1 VLGSCRPR
9 PVVSGAVTC
18 DSTAPT
24 TDSPRRLAT
33 RVARRRAARLGPCRP
48 LAAALRTL
56 VAVTDTRRPS
66 TARLLFASSHPGPTV
81 TVTVLAAVI
90 AAAVGHPVWLVLLVA
105 LTVVAGQLSIGLA
118 NDWIDA
124 DRDRAV
130 GRSDK
135 PVARGL
141 VAVGTVRTAA
151 FVTAGTAVVLSLF
164 LGPLAAVAH
173 LVLVAAG
180 WAYDAG
186 LKRSVWS
193 VAPFVVAFGLLPV
206 VAVSAGPGA
215 ALPAWWAISTGAVF
229 GVAIHCTNVLPDLV
243 DDAATGV
250 RGFPHRLGLRGAG
263 ATAFGAL
270 VVAAVL
276 VLGGQVLGDDPVRG
290 AGVVLAVTGTVV
302 VVVLA
307 AVGVRLVLAGRASRT
322 LFRLVIASS
331 LVLVVELGL
340 AGARLVA

>member
-1 VLGSCRPR
+1 M
-9 PVVSGAVTC
+9 
-18 DSTAPT
+18 TA
-24 TDSPRRLAT
+24 S
-33 RVARRRAARLGPCRP
+33 
-48 LAAALRTL
+48 RT
-56 VAVTDTRRPS
+56 PS

-90 AAAVGHPVWLVLLVA
+90 AAAVGHPVSLVVLVA

-141 VAVGTVRTAA
+141 IAVGTVRAA
-151 FVTAGTAVVLSLF
+151 AYATAGAAVVLSLF
-164 LGPLAAVAH
+164 LGPVAAVAH

-206 VAVSAGPGA
+206 VSVAAGPEGQW
-215 ALPAWWAISTGAVF
+215 PAWWAIATGAVF
-229 GVAIHCTNVLPDLV
+229 GIAIHCTNVLPDLV

-263 ATAFGAL
+263 IVAFASL
-270 VVAAVL
+270 VVAAAL
-276 VLGGQVLGDDPVRG
+276 VLGGQVLGDDPVQG
-290 AGVVLAVTGTVV
+290 LGVVLAVLGAVV
-302 VVVLA
+302 VAVLA
-307 AVGVRLVLAGRASRT
+307 VVGVRLVLAGRASRT

-331 LVLVVELGL
+331 LVLVVELGF

>member
-1 VLGSCRPR
+1 MTS
-9 PVVSGAVTC
+9 PV
-18 DSTAPT
+18 
-24 TDSPRRLAT
+24 
-33 RVARRRAARLGPCRP
+33 
-48 LAAALRTL
+48 
-56 VAVTDTRRPS
+56 
-66 TARLLFASSHPGPTV
+66 RLLVASSHPGPTV

-90 AAAVGHPVWLVLLVA
+90 AAAVGHPVWLVVLVA
-105 LTVVAGQLSIGLA
+105 LTVIAGQLSIGLA

-141 VAVGTVRTAA
+141 IAKETVRTAA
-151 FVTAGTAVVLSLF
+151 VVCAGVAVVLSLF
-164 LGPLAAVAH
+164 LGPVAAVAH

-206 VAVSAGPGA
+206 VAVSAGADAQFPA
-215 ALPAWWAISTGAVF
+215 AWAIATGAVF

-250 RGFPHRLGLRGAG
+250 RGFPHRLGLHAAG
-263 ATAFGAL
+263 VVAFASL
-270 VVAAVL
+270 VVAAGLVL
-276 VLGGQVLGDDPVRG
+276 VGQLGGDDPVRG
-290 AGVVLAVTGTVV
+290 LGVVLALLGVV
-302 VVVLA
+302 VVVALA
-307 AVGVRLVLAGRASRT
+307 AVGVRLVLTGPPTRT
-322 LFRLVIASS
+322 LFRLVIVSS
-331 LVLVVELGL
+331 LVLVLELAL

>member
-1 VLGSCRPR
+1 MTS
-9 PVVSGAVTC
+9 PV
-18 DSTAPT
+18 
-24 TDSPRRLAT
+24 
-33 RVARRRAARLGPCRP
+33 
-48 LAAALRTL
+48 
-56 VAVTDTRRPS
+56 
-66 TARLLFASSHPGPTV
+66 RLLFASSHPGPTV

-90 AAAVGHPVWLVLLVA
+90 AAAVGHPVWLVVLVA
-105 LTVVAGQLSIGLA
+105 LTVIAGQLSIGLA

-141 VAVGTVRTAA
+141 IAKETVRNAA
-151 FVTAGTAVVLSLF
+151 FVSAGVAVVLSLF
-164 LGPLAAVAH
+164 LGPVAAVAH

-206 VAVSAGPGA
+206 VAVSAGA
-215 ALPAWWAISTGAVF
+215 DAQLPAAWAIATGAVF
-229 GVAIHCTNVLPDLV
+229 GVAIHCSNVLPDLV

-250 RGFPHRLGLRGAG
+250 RGFPHRLGLHTAG
-263 ATAFGAL
+263 VVAFASL
-270 VVAAVL
+270 VVAAGLVL
-276 VLGGQVLGDDPVRG
+276 VGQLGGDDPVRG
-290 AGVVLAVTGTVV
+290 LGVVLAVTGTVV

-307 AVGVRLVLAGRASRT
+307 VVGVRLVLTGPPTRV
-322 LFRLVIASS
+322 LFRLVIVSS

>member
-1 VLGSCRPR
+1 M
-9 PVVSGAVTC
+9 
-18 DSTAPT
+18 TA
-24 TDSPRRLAT
+24 S
-33 RVARRRAARLGPCRP
+33 
-48 LAAALRTL
+48 RT
-56 VAVTDTRRPS
+56 PS

-90 AAAVGHPVWLVLLVA
+90 AAAVGHPVSLVVLVA

-141 VAVGTVRTAA
+141 IAVGTVRTAA
-151 FVTAGTAVVLSLF
+151 YATAGAAVVLSLF
-164 LGPLAAVAH
+164 LGPVAAVAH

-193 VAPFVVAFGLLPV
+193 VTPFVVAFGLLPV
-206 VAVSAGPGA
+206 VSVAAGPEGQW
-215 ALPAWWAISTGAVF
+215 PAWWAIATGAVF
-229 GVAIHCTNVLPDLV
+229 GIAIHCTNVLPDLV

-263 ATAFGAL
+263 IVAFASL
-270 VVAAVL
+270 VVAAAL
-276 VLGGQVLGDDPVRG
+276 VLGGQVLGDDPVQG
-290 AGVVLAVTGTVV
+290 LGVVLAVLGAVV
-302 VVVLA
+302 VAVLA
-307 AVGVRLVLAGRASRT
+307 VVGVRLVLAGRASRT

-331 LVLVVELGL
+331 LVLVVELGF
-340 AGARLVA
+340 AGARIVA

>member
-1 VLGSCRPR
+1 M
-9 PVVSGAVTC
+9 
-18 DSTAPT
+18 
-24 TDSPRRLAT
+24 TDS
-33 RVARRRAARLGPCRP
+33 G
-48 LAAALRTL
+48 
-56 VAVTDTRRPS
+56 RPS

-81 TVTVLAAVI
+81 TVTVLATVL
-90 AAAVGHPVWLVLLVA
+90 AAAVGHPVWLVVLVA
-105 LTVVAGQLSIGLA
+105 AAVVAGQLSIGLA

-141 VAVGTVRTAA
+141 IDVRTVRTAA
-151 FVTAGTAVVLSLF
+151 FVTAAVAVLLSIG
-164 LGPLAAVAH
+164 LGPVAAVAH
-173 LVLVAAG
+173 VVLVAAG

-186 LKRSVWS
+186 LKRTAWS
-193 VAPFVVAFGLLPV
+193 VAPFVVAFGALPV
-206 VAVSAGPGA
+206 VAVAAGPTGQW
-215 ALPAWWAISTGAVF
+215 PAPWAIATGAVF
-229 GVAIHCTNVLPDLV
+229 GIAIHCTNVLPDLV

-263 ATAFGAL
+263 VTAFGAL
-270 VVAAVL
+270 VVAAFL
-276 VLGGQVLGDDPVRG
+276 VLGGQLAGDDPVRG
-290 AGVVLAVTGTVV
+290 VGVVLAVGGTAV

-307 AVGVRLVLAGRASRT
+307 AVGVRLVVAGRASRT

-340 AGARLVA
+340 AGARLVG

>member
-1 VLGSCRPR
+1 M
-9 PVVSGAVTC
+9 
-18 DSTAPT
+18 TA
-24 TDSPRRLAT
+24 S
-33 RVARRRAARLGPCRP
+33 
-48 LAAALRTL
+48 RT
-56 VAVTDTRRPS
+56 PS

-90 AAAVGHPVWLVLLVA
+90 AAAVGHPVWLVVLVA

-141 VAVGTVRTAA
+141 IAVGTVRAA
-151 FVTAGTAVVLSLF
+151 AYATAGAAVVLSLF
-164 LGPLAAVAH
+164 LGPVAAVAH

-206 VAVSAGPGA
+206 VSVAAGPEGQW
-215 ALPAWWAISTGAVF
+215 PAWWAIATGAVF
-229 GVAIHCTNVLPDLV
+229 GIAIHCTNVLPDLV

-263 ATAFGAL
+263 IVAFASL
-270 VVAAVL
+270 VVAAAL
-276 VLGGQVLGDDPVRG
+276 VLGGQVLGDDPVQG
-290 AGVVLAVTGTVV
+290 LGVVLAVLGAVV
-302 VVVLA
+302 VAVLA
-307 AVGVRLVLAGRASRT
+307 VVGVRLVLAGRASRT

-331 LVLVVELGL
+331 LVLVVELGF

>member
-1 VLGSCRPR
+1 M
-9 PVVSGAVTC
+9 
-18 DSTAPT
+18 TA
-24 TDSPRRLAT
+24 S
-33 RVARRRAARLGPCRP
+33 
-48 LAAALRTL
+48 RT
-56 VAVTDTRRPS
+56 PS

-90 AAAVGHPVWLVLLVA
+90 AAAVGHPVWLVVLVA

-141 VAVGTVRTAA
+141 IAVGTVRTAA
-151 FVTAGTAVVLSLF
+151 YATAGAAVVLSLF
-164 LGPLAAVAH
+164 LGPVAAVAH

-206 VAVSAGPGA
+206 VSVAAGPEGQW
-215 ALPAWWAISTGAVF
+215 PECWAIATGAVF
-229 GVAIHCTNVLPDLV
+229 GIAIHCTNVLPDLV

-263 ATAFGAL
+263 IVAFASL
-270 VVAAVL
+270 VVAAAL
-276 VLGGQVLGDDPVRG
+276 VLGGQVLGDDPVQG
-290 AGVVLAVTGTVV
+290 LGVVLAVLGAVV
-302 VVVLA
+302 VAVLA
-307 AVGVRLVLAGRASRT
+307 VVGVRLVLAGRASRT

-331 LVLVVELGL
+331 LVLVVELGF

>member
-1 VLGSCRPR
+1 
-9 PVVSGAVTC
+9 VTA
-18 DSTAPT
+18 S
-24 TDSPRRLAT
+24 
-33 RVARRRAARLGPCRP
+33 
-48 LAAALRTL
+48 RT
-56 VAVTDTRRPS
+56 PS

-90 AAAVGHPVWLVLLVA
+90 AAAVGHPVWLVVLVA

-141 VAVGTVRTAA
+141 IAVGTVRTAA
-151 FVTAGTAVVLSLF
+151 YATAGVAVVLSLF
-164 LGPLAAVAH
+164 LGPVAAVAH

-206 VAVSAGPGA
+206 VSVAAGLEGQW
-215 ALPAWWAISTGAVF
+215 PAWWAIATGAVF
-229 GVAIHCTNVLPDLV
+229 GIAIHCTNVLPDLV

-263 ATAFGAL
+263 IVAFASL
-270 VVAAVL
+270 VVAAAL
-276 VLGGQVLGDDPVRG
+276 VLGGQVLGDDPVLG
-290 AGVVLAVTGTVV
+290 LGVVLAVLGAVV
-302 VVVLA
+302 VAVLA
-307 AVGVRLVLAGRASRT
+307 VVGVRLVLAGRASRT

>member
-1 VLGSCRPR
+1 
-9 PVVSGAVTC
+9 VTA
-18 DSTAPT
+18 S
-24 TDSPRRLAT
+24 
-33 RVARRRAARLGPCRP
+33 
-48 LAAALRTL
+48 RT
-56 VAVTDTRRPS
+56 PS

-90 AAAVGHPVWLVLLVA
+90 AAAVGHPVSLVVLVA

-141 VAVGTVRTAA
+141 IAVGTVRTAA
-151 FVTAGTAVVLSLF
+151 YATAGIAVVLSLF
-164 LGPLAAVAH
+164 LGPVAAVAH

-206 VAVSAGPGA
+206 VSVAAGPEGQW
-215 ALPAWWAISTGAVF
+215 PAWWAIATGAVF
-229 GVAIHCTNVLPDLV
+229 GIAIHCTNVLPDLV

-263 ATAFGAL
+263 IVAFASL
-270 VVAAVL
+270 VVAAAL
-276 VLGGQVLGDDPVRG
+276 VLGGQVLGDDPVQG
-290 AGVVLAVTGTVV
+290 LGVVLAVLGAVV
-302 VVVLA
+302 VAVLA
-307 AVGVRLVLAGRASRT
+307 VVGVRLVLAGRASRT

-331 LVLVVELGL
+331 LVLVVELGF

>member
-1 VLGSCRPR
+1 M
-9 PVVSGAVTC
+9 
-18 DSTAPT
+18 TA
-24 TDSPRRLAT
+24 S
-33 RVARRRAARLGPCRP
+33 
-48 LAAALRTL
+48 RT
-56 VAVTDTRRPS
+56 PS

-90 AAAVGHPVWLVLLVA
+90 AAAVGHPVWLVVLVA

-141 VAVGTVRTAA
+141 IAVGTVRTAA
-151 FVTAGTAVVLSLF
+151 YATAGAAVVLSLF
-164 LGPLAAVAH
+164 LGPVAAVAH

-206 VAVSAGPGA
+206 VSVAAGPEGQW
-215 ALPAWWAISTGAVF
+215 PTWWAIATGGVF
-229 GVAIHCTNVLPDLV
+229 GIAIHCTNVLPDLV

-263 ATAFGAL
+263 IVAFASL
-270 VVAAVL
+270 VVAAAL
-276 VLGGQVLGDDPVRG
+276 VLGGQLLGDDPVQG
-290 AGVVLAVTGTVV
+290 VGVVLAVLGAVV
-302 VVVLA
+302 VAVLA
-307 AVGVRLVLAGRASRT
+307 VVGVRLVLVGRASRA

-331 LVLVVELGL
+331 LVLVVELGF

>member
-1 VLGSCRPR
+1 
-9 PVVSGAVTC
+9 
-18 DSTAPT
+18 
-24 TDSPRRLAT
+24 
-33 RVARRRAARLGPCRP
+33 
-48 LAAALRTL
+48 
-56 VAVTDTRRPS
+56 
-66 TARLLFASSHPGPTV
+66 
-81 TVTVLAAVI
+81 
-90 AAAVGHPVWLVLLVA
+90 VWLVVLVA

-141 VAVGTVRTAA
+141 IAVGTVRAA
-151 FVTAGTAVVLSLF
+151 AYATAGIAVVLSLF
-164 LGPLAAVAH
+164 LGPVAAVAH

-206 VAVSAGPGA
+206 VSVAAGPEGQ
-215 ALPAWWAISTGAVF
+215 LPAWWAIATGAVF
-229 GVAIHCTNVLPDLV
+229 GIAIHCTNVLPDLV

-263 ATAFGAL
+263 IVAFASL
-270 VVAAVL
+270 VVAAAL

-290 AGVVLAVTGTVV
+290 LGVVLAVLGAVV
-302 VVVLA
+302 VAVLA
-307 AVGVRLVLAGRASRT
+307 VVGVRLVLAGRASRT

-331 LVLVVELGL
+331 LVLVVELGF

>member
-1 VLGSCRPR
+1 
-9 PVVSGAVTC
+9 VTA
-18 DSTAPT
+18 SSA
-24 TDSPRRLAT
+24 
-33 RVARRRAARLGPCRP
+33 
-48 LAAALRTL
+48 
-56 VAVTDTRRPS
+56 PS

-81 TVTVLAAVI
+81 TVTVLAAVV
-90 AAAVGHPVWLVLLVA
+90 AAAVGHPVWLVALVA

-141 VAVGTVRTAA
+141 IAVGTVRTAA
-151 FVTAGTAVVLSLF
+151 YVTAGIAVVLSMF
-164 LGPLAAVAH
+164 LGPVAAIAH

-193 VAPFVVAFGLLPV
+193 VAPFIVAFGLLPV
-206 VAVSAGPGA
+206 VSVAAGPEGQW
-215 ALPAWWAISTGAVF
+215 PTWWAIATGAVF
-229 GVAIHCTNVLPDLV
+229 GIAIHCTNVLPDLV

-263 ATAFGAL
+263 IVAFASL
-270 VVAAVL
+270 VVAAAL

-290 AGVVLAVTGTVV
+290 VGIVLALLGAVVVLVLAV
-302 VVVLA
+302 
-307 AVGVRLVLAGRASRT
+307 VGVRLVLAGRASRT

-331 LVLVVELGL
+331 LVLVVELGF

>member
-1 VLGSCRPR
+1 M
-9 PVVSGAVTC
+9 
-18 DSTAPT
+18 
-24 TDSPRRLAT
+24 
-33 RVARRRAARLGPCRP
+33 
-48 LAAALRTL
+48 
-56 VAVTDTRRPS
+56 
-66 TARLLFASSHPGPTV
+66 ASSHPGPTL

-90 AAAVGHPVWLVLLVA
+90 AGAVGQPVWLVVLVA

-135 PVARGL
+135 PVAQGL

-151 FVTAGTAVVLSLF
+151 FVTAGVAVVLSVL
-164 LGPLAAVAH
+164 LGPVAALAH

-186 LKRSVWS
+186 LKRTVWS

-206 VAVSAGPGA
+206 VAVSAGA
-215 ALPAWWAISTGAVF
+215 DAQLPAAWAIATGAVF

-250 RGFPHRLGLRGAG
+250 RGFPHRLGLHAAG
-263 ATAFGAL
+263 VVAFASL
-270 VVAAVL
+270 VVAGGLVL
-276 VLGGQVLGDDPVRG
+276 VGQLGGDDPVRG
-290 AGVVLAVTGTVV
+290 LGVVLAVAGTVV

-307 AVGVRLVLAGRASRT
+307 GVGVRLVLTGPPTRV
-322 LFRLVIASS
+322 LFRLVIVSS

>member
-1 VLGSCRPR
+1 MSDTG
-9 PVVSGAVTC
+9 
-18 DSTAPT
+18 
-24 TDSPRRLAT
+24 
-33 RVARRRAARLGPCRP
+33 RA
-48 LAAALRTL
+48 
-56 VAVTDTRRPS
+56 S

-81 TVTVLAAVI
+81 TVTVLATVI
-90 AAAVGHPVWLVLLVA
+90 AVAVGHAWWTVLLVA

-135 PVARGL
+135 PVAQGL
-141 VAVGTVRTAA
+141 IAVGTVRRAA
-151 FVTAGTAVVLSLF
+151 FGTALASVVLSLV
-164 LGPLAAVAH
+164 LGPVAAVAH

-186 LKRSVWS
+186 LKRTVWS
-193 VAPFVVAFGLLPV
+193 VVPFVVAFGLLPV
-206 VAVSAGPGA
+206 VAVAAGPHGSW
-215 ALPAWWAISTGAVF
+215 PAWWAIATGAVF

-263 ATAFGAL
+263 VVAFGSL
-270 VVAAVL
+270 VVAALL
-276 VLGGQVLGDDPVRG
+276 VVGGQVLGDDPVRG
-290 AGVVLAVTGTVV
+290 PGVVLAVLGTVV

-307 AVGVRLVLAGRASRT
+307 AVGVRLVLAGRASRI
-322 LFRLVIASS
+322 LFRLVITSS

>member
-1 VLGSCRPR
+1 M
-9 PVVSGAVTC
+9 
-18 DSTAPT
+18 TA
-24 TDSPRRLAT
+24 S
-33 RVARRRAARLGPCRP
+33 
-48 LAAALRTL
+48 RT
-56 VAVTDTRRPS
+56 PS

-90 AAAVGHPVWLVLLVA
+90 AAAVGHPVWLVVLVA
-105 LTVVAGQLSIGLA
+105 LTLVAGQLSIGLA

-141 VAVGTVRTAA
+141 IAVGTVRTAA
-151 FVTAGTAVVLSLF
+151 YATAAIAVVLSLF
-164 LGPLAAVAH
+164 LGPVAAVAH

-206 VAVSAGPGA
+206 VAVAAGPEEQW
-215 ALPAWWAISTGAVF
+215 PAWWAIATGAVF
-229 GVAIHCTNVLPDLV
+229 GIAIHCTNVLPDLV

-250 RGFPHRLGLRGAG
+250 RGFPHRLGLRGAVIV
-263 ATAFGAL
+263 AFASL
-270 VVAAVL
+270 VVAAAL
-276 VLGGQVLGDDPVRG
+276 VLGGQVLGDDPVQRL
-290 AGVVLAVTGTVV
+290 GVVLAVLGAVV
-302 VVVLA
+302 VAVLA
-307 AVGVRLVLAGRASRT
+307 VVGVRLVLAGRASRT

-331 LVLVVELGL
+331 LVLVVELGF

>member
-1 VLGSCRPR
+1 MVEHRDAR
-9 PVVSGAVTC
+9 SGATP
-18 DSTAPT
+18 APR
-24 TDSPRRLAT
+24 DPFVHGS
-33 RVARRRAARLGPCRP
+33 GPY
-48 LAAALRTL
+48 ADG
-56 VAVTDTRRPS
+56 VTDTRRPA
-66 TARLLFASSHPGPTV
+66 TLRLLFASSHPGPTV

-90 AAAVGHPVWLVLLVA
+90 AAAVGHPFWLVGLVA
-105 LTVVAGQLSIGLA
+105 LAVVAGQLSIGLA

-141 VAVGTVRTAA
+141 IAVGTVRTAA
-151 FVTAGTAVVLSLF
+151 FVTAAVAVVLSAL
-164 LGPLAAVAH
+164 LGPVAAVAH
-173 LVLVAAG
+173 VVLVAAG

-186 LKRSVWS
+186 LKRTLWS
-193 VAPFVVAFGLLPV
+193 VVPFVVAFGLLPV
-206 VAVSAGPGA
+206 VAVSADGSAIGA
-215 ALPAWWAISTGAVF
+215 GGGGGTSWPAWWAIATGAVF
-229 GVAIHCTNVLPDLV
+229 GVAIHCTNVLPDLL

-263 ATAFGAL
+263 TTAFAAL
-270 VVAAVL
+270 VVAAFL

-290 AGVVLAVTGTVV
+290 LGVVLAVVGTVV
-302 VVVLA
+302 VVALA
-307 AVGVRLVLAGRASRT
+307 AVGVRLVFAGRASRT

>member
-1 VLGSCRPR
+1 M
-9 PVVSGAVTC
+9 T
-18 DSTAPT
+18 
-24 TDSPRRLAT
+24 SP
-33 RVARRRAARLGPCRP
+33 
-48 LAAALRTL
+48 
-56 VAVTDTRRPS
+56 
-66 TARLLFASSHPGPTV
+66 ARLLFASSHPGPTV

-90 AAAVGHPVWLVLLVA
+90 AAAVGHPVWLVVLVA

-141 VAVGTVRTAA
+141 IAKETVRNAA
-151 FVTAGTAVVLSLF
+151 FVSAGVAVVLSLF
-164 LGPLAAVAH
+164 LGPVAAVAH

-206 VAVSAGPGA
+206 VAVSAGADAQFPA
-215 ALPAWWAISTGAVF
+215 AWAIATGAVF

-250 RGFPHRLGLRGAG
+250 RGFPHRLGLHAAG
-263 ATAFGAL
+263 VVAFASL
-270 VVAAVL
+270 VVAAGLVL
-276 VLGGQVLGDDPVRG
+276 VGQLGGDDPVRG
-290 AGVVLAVTGTVV
+290 LGVVLAVTGTVV

-307 AVGVRLVLAGRASRT
+307 VVGVRLVLTGPPTRV
-322 LFRLVIASS
+322 LFRLVIVSS

-340 AGARLVA
+340 AGARLVS

>member
-1 VLGSCRPR
+1 M
-9 PVVSGAVTC
+9 
-18 DSTAPT
+18 TA
-24 TDSPRRLAT
+24 S
-33 RVARRRAARLGPCRP
+33 
-48 LAAALRTL
+48 RT
-56 VAVTDTRRPS
+56 PS

-90 AAAVGHPVWLVLLVA
+90 AAAVGHPVSLVVLVA

-141 VAVGTVRTAA
+141 IAVGTVRAA
-151 FVTAGTAVVLSLF
+151 AYATAGAAVVLSLF
-164 LGPLAAVAH
+164 LGPVAAVAH

-206 VAVSAGPGA
+206 VSVAAGPEGQW
-215 ALPAWWAISTGAVF
+215 PAWWAIATGAVF
-229 GVAIHCTNVLPDLV
+229 GIAIHCTNVLPDLV

-263 ATAFGAL
+263 IVAFASLVGA
-270 VVAAVL
+270 AAL
-276 VLGGQVLGDDPVRG
+276 VLGGQVLGDDPVQG
-290 AGVVLAVTGTVV
+290 LGVVLAVLGAVV
-302 VVVLA
+302 VAVLA
-307 AVGVRLVLAGRASRT
+307 VVGVRLVFAGRASRT

-331 LVLVVELGL
+331 LVLVVELGF

>member
-1 VLGSCRPR
+1 M
-9 PVVSGAVTC
+9 
-18 DSTAPT
+18 
-24 TDSPRRLAT
+24 
-33 RVARRRAARLGPCRP
+33 
-48 LAAALRTL
+48 
-56 VAVTDTRRPS
+56 
-66 TARLLFASSHPGPTV
+66 LFASSHPGPTV

-90 AAAVGHPVWLVLLVA
+90 AAAVGHPVWLVVLVA

-141 VAVGTVRTAA
+141 IAKETVRNAA
-151 FVTAGTAVVLSLF
+151 FVSAGVAVVLSLF
-164 LGPLAAVAH
+164 LGPVAAVAH

-206 VAVSAGPGA
+206 VAVSAGA
-215 ALPAWWAISTGAVF
+215 DAQLPAAWAIATGAVF

-243 DDAATGV
+243 DDEATGV
-250 RGFPHRLGLRGAG
+250 RGFPHRLGLHAAG
-263 ATAFGAL
+263 VVAFAAL
-270 VVAAVL
+270 VVAAGLVL
-276 VLGGQVLGDDPVRG
+276 VGQLGGDDPVRG
-290 AGVVLAVTGTVV
+290 LGVVLAVTGTVV

-307 AVGVRLVLAGRASRT
+307 VVGVRLVLTGPPTRV
-322 LFRLVIASS
+322 LFRLVIVSS

>member
-1 VLGSCRPR
+1 M
-9 PVVSGAVTC
+9 
-18 DSTAPT
+18 
-24 TDSPRRLAT
+24 
-33 RVARRRAARLGPCRP
+33 
-48 LAAALRTL
+48 
-56 VAVTDTRRPS
+56 TDTRRPS

-81 TVTVLAAVI
+81 TVTVLAAVT
-90 AAAVGHPVWLVLLVA
+90 AAAVGHPVWLVVLVA

-124 DRDRAV
+124 ERDRAV

-135 PVARGL
+135 PVAQGL
-141 VAVGTVRTAA
+141 IAVTTVRTAA
-151 FVTAGTAVVLSLF
+151 FVTAGLSVVLSLL
-164 LGPLAAVAH
+164 LGPVAAVAH

-186 LKRSVWS
+186 LKRTVWS
-193 VAPFVVAFGLLPV
+193 VVPFVVAFGLLPA
-206 VAVSAGPGA
+206 VAVAAGAGGA
-215 ALPAWWAISTGAVF
+215 WPTWWALATGAVF

-243 DDAATGV
+243 EDAATGV

-263 ATAFGAL
+263 VVAFGAL
-270 VVAAVL
+270 VVAALL

-290 AGVVLAVTGTVV
+290 PGVVLAVTGTVV
-302 VVVLA
+302 VLVLA
-307 AVGVRLVLAGRASRT
+307 VVGIRLVLAGRASRT